1 MPNRIL
7 DLVARLATALG
18 TTIADLLPTTPPPD
32 DLAVLRGQIRRLV
45 DGVIA
50 SEDRQMLS
58 HLAQFLAR
66 LSETSR

>member
-18 TTIADLLPTTPPPD
+18 TSIADLLPATPPPD

-45 DGVIA
+45 ESVIA
-50 SEDRQMLS
+50 SEDREMLS